1 MIATL
6 ILTANNA
13 PPGAL
18 EGHPATPGGAS
29 PSARTVQLVGTRYA
43 GRQSLV
49 RRTGMFD
56 ARPRAAAGA
65 GRERCH
71 EVEREGHSHSLS
83 AQAAGGPLS
92 GEQSSRPQGAGG
104 RQRRG
109 QSPGK
114 AATSN
119 ALLCDS
125 IKRIIECA

>member
-56 ARPRAAAGA
+56 ARPRAAGGA
-65 GRERCH
+65 PRQWGAISPGQRPGQ
-71 EVEREGHSHSLS
+71 GHR
-83 AQAAGGPLS
+83 APA
-92 GEQSSRPQGAGG
+92 RGATSPG
-104 RQRRG
+104 RQTWPPPLRG
-109 QSPGK
+109 YPG
-114 AATSN
+114 TV
-119 ALLCDS
+119 
-125 IKRIIECA
+125 